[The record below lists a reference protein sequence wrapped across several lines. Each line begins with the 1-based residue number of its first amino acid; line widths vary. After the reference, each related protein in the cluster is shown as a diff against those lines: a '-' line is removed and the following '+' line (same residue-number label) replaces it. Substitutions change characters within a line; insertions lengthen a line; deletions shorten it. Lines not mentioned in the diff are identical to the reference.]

1 MNARYRDTFF
11 LLLPLIF
18 VLSCFMASCSPWR
31 DSYFDGGVGEL
42 TQKDV
47 RAKLGKPHIVE
58 DPLLSDV
65 TTWKYRYVLSE
76 GDLDPVGLKTFGKE
90 AGSVLSGPEVAFRE
104 KVYCYVYELSFD
116 KEAVLRQWDRQLCQV
131 PSVPNPFEQGLS
143 N

>member
-1 MNARYRDTFF
+1 
-11 LLLPLIF
+11 
-18 VLSCFMASCSPWR
+18 MASCSPWR
-31 DSYFDGGVGEL
+31 DSYFDGGMDEL

-58 DPLLSDV
+58 APLLSDV

-76 GDLDPVGLKTFGKE
+76 GDLDPVGIKTLGKE
-90 AGSVLSGPEVAFRE
+90 AGSVLGGPEGALRE
-104 KVYCYVYELSFD
+104 KVYCYVYELRFD
-116 KEAVLRQWDRQLCQV
+116 QAAVLRQWDRQLCQV